1 MACRESYV
9 HHRKNVNCKCCKI
22 LFARAT
28 TEGRRLILFSE
39 ETSSREEVMCMVTYT
54 ELFQLFLVVIG
65 IISLI
70 VSVLKTEKEK

>member
-1 MACRESYV
+1 
-9 HHRKNVNCKCCKI
+9 
-22 LFARAT
+22 
-28 TEGRRLILFSE
+28 
-39 ETSSREEVMCMVTYT
+39 MVTYT

>member
-1 MACRESYV
+1 M
-9 HHRKNVNCKCCKI
+9 
-22 LFARAT
+22 
-28 TEGRRLILFSE
+28 ILFSE

>member
-1 MACRESYV
+1 MHKTSSG
-9 HHRKNVNCKCCKI
+9 KCCKI
-22 LFARAT
+22 QFARAT

-39 ETSSREEVMCMVTYT
+39 ETSSREEVMYMVTYT

-70 VSVLKTEKEK
+70 ISVLKAEKEK